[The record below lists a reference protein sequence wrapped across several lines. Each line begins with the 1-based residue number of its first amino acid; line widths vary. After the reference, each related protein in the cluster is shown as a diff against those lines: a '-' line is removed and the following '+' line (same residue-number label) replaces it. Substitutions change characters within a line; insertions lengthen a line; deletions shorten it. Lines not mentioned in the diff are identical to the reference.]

1 MAAIKKSPL
10 LKDLKK
16 ARTNLQVN
24 QNQFWTN
31 IGVTQSGGSRYENGR
46 NVPPSTAILLELVY
60 GDQKKALEQL
70 AALRGVTVDQLML
83 KQGESK

>member
-10 LKDLKK
+10 LKDLRMERAK
-16 ARTNLQVN
+16 RRVN
-24 QNQFWTN
+24 QDQFWTN
-31 IGVTQSGGSRYENGR
+31 IGVTQSGGSRYESGR

-70 AALRGVTVDQLML
+70 AALRGVSLDDLMA
-83 KQGESK
+83 KVTK